1 VEATYEFETTESPE
15 TVKEYLANPYN
26 LMKYVPNFKDLKETE
41 DGWELDVHWLFTIK
55 LRIIRIVTENEISYL
70 IKKSE
75 GMIKL
80 NANLRFIIL
89 PTKGITKVNLVFFYQ
104 GPFERF
110 AKRQADEFYKR
121 GVKLFEEDLKKRAVV
136 QTAQG
141 QEIPVYTMRTILAK
155 KIQKDELEDIL
166 EDAMVKSVDRMIVLI
181 LSDGKNNVQLTF
193 NKGDVISQKGDL
205 NSLQGEVTV
214 IMKSP

>member
-1 VEATYEFETTESPE
+1 MEASYDFETEENPE
-15 TVKEYLANPYN
+15 TVKEYLMNPYN
-26 LMKYVPNFKDLKETE
+26 LIKYVPNFKDLKEVE
-41 DGWELDVHWLFTIK
+41 DGWELYVHWLFTIK
-55 LRIIRIVTENEISYL
+55 LKIIRIVSNDEISYL

-89 PTKGITKVNLVFFYQ
+89 PSKKITRVKLVFFYQ

-110 AKRQADEFYKR
+110 AKKQADEFYKR
-121 GVKLFEEDLKKRAVV
+121 GVKIFEEDLKKKAII
-136 QTAQG
+136 QTTEGNQ
-141 QEIPVYTMRTILAK
+141 IPVYNMRTILAK
-155 KIQKDELEDIL
+155 KVQKQEVENIL
-166 EDAMVKSVDRMIVLI
+166 EDAMVKSVDKLIVLI
-181 LSDGKNNVQLTF
+181 LSDGKNTVELTF

-205 NSLQGEVTV
+205 NSLEGEITV